1 MQFFGAKYIFFENV
15 FQTCWDTL
23 YTSLYW
29 KTHLFSCI
37 KTTQFFLWSWVETR
51 KLRAIWLLLMWLK
64 PRVYKLLWSPK
75 SSWLSFLAFQ
85 NHSLGKT
92 QVEGRGSSLMG
103 WKSHL
108 DYNMPSGK
116 RRSAFQKSFLK
127 NPLRH
132 SWAKNNNK
140 TRLKNFSG
148 MV

>member
-1 MQFFGAKYIFFENV
+1 
-15 FQTCWDTL
+15 
-23 YTSLYW
+23 
-29 KTHLFSCI
+29 
-37 KTTQFFLWSWVETR
+37 
-51 KLRAIWLLLMWLK
+51 MWLK

-148 MV
+148 LHGLKIAQNVAFEILQFWHFPPIFCPVILTCLVTLFDLKH